1 MAGMTVLSTVF
12 FLLGALIFLL
22 GLIIFREAPRQKVN
36 LAVSMMLFSAG
47 FGAVLGASGL
57 VAEGQSLDSRAYA
70 YFVRTFAYLWEF
82 FFPFLFLFA
91 LLYPRER
98 RVLSRRPGL
107 ELLIFVPHTFHFIFM
122 LVTAQ
127 TGGGFEVATAAERLP
142 YSRSLLEVGTLFL
155 RLIYRWHIS
164 LFSLVN
170 LSFAALSVALLWQG
184 FWRWKG
190 QALKQ
195 QMLVVFLGI
204 GACVGLYGISVLIP
218 EAFGR
223 TVPLGLRSSL
233 MVLSLTIGS
242 AAIAYSV
249 VRYKFLDTRLIAR
262 RSVLYGIVSVVFIG
276 AYLTVIKQL
285 DRAFQG
291 FTGTE
296 TAVFETVFLV
306 LALIMFQPVIGRL
319 EAYLEEFLMRH
330 RTDYRNVLRRLSR
343 DIVTVLDIDELSRGL
358 LGSLREALVANSG
371 MLAVVDKKTQK
382 LIPVDSFGIDKSLVE
397 EGRPA
402 AILGDIASHVTLLSR
417 EEALSLLTDEAQRE
431 SMSEFLTAASASW
444 VLPLTHQEEV
454 LGVLTLGEKVLS
466 TRFHSEDRQLLESL
480 GSQLSLAVKNSFL
493 YEETLGKKLMEEEL
507 QFARKIQSSFL
518 PREFPRLERL
528 DLYGKNVPSR
538 FVGGDYFDIIP
549 VGTGKFLIAIGDV
562 SGKGVPAALLMSMLQ
577 ASLRTQSMDL
587 RPVNQAVSTLN
598 SLVVEMTTP
607 EQFATFFLAMVD
619 VADMSF
625 TYCNAGHCY
634 PILARTENGSSF
646 ISEGDLVLGV
656 LREASFSEYKIELS
670 QGNLLVLYTDGVTE
684 AAGVNREQYGEK
696 RLKSFLDSLPPSLG
710 AREVVEGVE
719 RAVLEFTGTDE
730 LSDDMT
736 LLAIRVLAS
745 GAEQTSG

>member
-1 MAGMTVLSTVF
+1 MVAPALLSTVF

-22 GLIIFREAPRQKVN
+22 GMIIFREAPRQRVN

-57 VAEGQSLDSRAYA
+57 VAESQSLDSRAYG

-98 RVLSRRPGL
+98 RILSRVPGL
-107 ELLIFVPHTFHFIFM
+107 ELLIFVPHAFHFIFV
-122 LVTAQ
+122 LITAQ
-127 TGGGFEVATAAERLP
+127 TGGEFEVATAAERIP
-142 YSRSLLEVGTLFL
+142 YSRSILELGALFL
-155 RLIYRWHIS
+155 RLVYRWHLS
-164 LFSLVN
+164 LFSFVN
-170 LSFAALSVALLWQG
+170 LAFAASSVVLLWQG
-184 FWRWKG
+184 YWRGKSP
-190 QALKQ
+190 ALRQ

-204 GACVGLYGISVLIP
+204 GTCVGLYGVAVLIP
-218 EAFGR
+218 QAFGR

-262 RSVLYGIVSVVFIG
+262 RSVLYGVVSVIFIG

-330 RTDYRNVLRRLSR
+330 RTDYRNVLRSLSR
-343 DIVTVLDIDELSRGL
+343 DIVTVLDINELSGRL
-358 LGSLREALVANSG
+358 LGSLRESLVATSG
-371 MLAVVDKKTQK
+371 TLAVVDKDTQM
-382 LIPVDSFGIDKSLVE
+382 LRLVDSFGIDAVKIRQE
-397 EGRPA
+397 RPA
-402 AILGDIASHVTLLSR
+402 AILGDVATHVTLLSR
-417 EEALSLLTDEAQRE
+417 KEALSMIPDRTQRE
-431 SMSEFLTAASASW
+431 SMQEFLTAASAEW
-444 VLPLTHQEEV
+444 LLPLMHQEEI
-454 LGVLTLGEKVLS
+454 LGALTLGRKVLP

-493 YEETLGKKLMEEEL
+493 YKETLGKKLMEEEL
-507 QFARKIQSSFL
+507 LFARKIQSSFL
-518 PREFPRLERL
+518 PREFPSFEKL

-538 FVGGDYFDIIP
+538 FVGGDYFDVIP
-549 VGTGKFLIAIGDV
+549 LGNGRFLMAIGDV

-577 ASLRTQSMDL
+577 ASLRTQSMDPKPL
-587 RPVNQAVSTLN
+587 DHAVRTLN
-598 SLVVEMTTP
+598 SLVVDMTAP
-607 EQFATFFLAMVD
+607 EQFATFFLGMID
-619 VADMSF
+619 VASMTF

-634 PILARTENGSSF
+634 PILGGAGVGSSVL
-646 ISEGDLVLGV
+646 SEGDLVLGV
-656 LREASFSEYKIELS
+656 LKDASFSEHRVKLS
-670 QGNLLVLYTDGVTE
+670 EGHLLVLYTDGVTE
-684 AAGVNREQYGEK
+684 ASGSDREEYGEK
-696 RLKSFLDSLPPSLG
+696 RLRALVDSLPPSLG
-710 AREVVEGVE
+710 AREVVQTVE
-719 RAVLEFTGTDE
+719 KAVLEFSNSSE

-736 LLAIRVLAS
+736 VLALRVLS
-745 GAEQTSG
+745 S

>member
-1 MAGMTVLSTVF
+1 MAGATVLSTVF

-57 VAEGQSLDSRAYA
+57 VAESQSLDSRAYA

-82 FFPFLFLFA
+82 FFPFLLLFA

-98 RVLSRRPGL
+98 RILSRRPGL
-107 ELLIFVPHTFHFIFM
+107 ELLIFVPHAFHFIFM

-127 TGGGFEVATAAERLP
+127 TGGEFEVAAAAERLP

-164 LFSLVN
+164 LFSFVN
-170 LSFAALSVALLWQG
+170 LAFAGLSVALLWQG
-184 FWRWKG
+184 YWRWRG
-190 QALKQ
+190 VGLKQ
-195 QMLVVFLGI
+195 QMFVVFLGI
-204 GACVGLYGISVLIP
+204 GGCVGLYGVSVLIP
-218 EAFGR
+218 EAFGK

-233 MVLSLTIGS
+233 MVVSLTLGS

-262 RSVLYGIVSVVFIG
+262 RSVLYGVVSVLFIG

-285 DRAFQG
+285 DRTFQG

-306 LALIMFQPVIGRL
+306 LALIMFQPLIGRL
-319 EAYLEEFLMRH
+319 ETYLEEFLMRH

-343 DIVTVLDIDELSRGL
+343 DVVTVLDIEELSRGL
-358 LGSLREALVANSG
+358 LDSLRESLVARSG
-371 MLAVVDKKTQK
+371 VLAVVDKKTQT
-382 LIPVDSFGIDKSLVE
+382 LRAVDSFGVDVE
-397 EGRPA
+397 ALGGDRPA
-402 AILGDIASHVTLLSR
+402 AILGDVAGHVTLLSIK
-417 EEALSLLTDEAQRE
+417 EALSLFRDEAQRE
-431 SMSEFLTAASASW
+431 SMREFLTAASASW
-444 VLPLTHQEEV
+444 VLPLAHQEEV
-454 LGVLTLGEKVLS
+454 LGILTLGEKVLP
-466 TRFHSEDRQLLESL
+466 TRFHSEDRQLMESL

-507 QFARKIQSSFL
+507 LFARKIQSSFL
-518 PREFPRLERL
+518 PTEFPSFDRL

-538 FVGGDYFDIIP
+538 FVGGDYFDVIP
-549 VGTGKFLIAIGDV
+549 LGNGRFFIAIGDV

-587 RPVNQAVSTLN
+587 RPVDQAVSTLN

-607 EQFATFFLAMVD
+607 EQFATFFLGMID
-619 VADMSF
+619 VGKMAL

-634 PILARTENGSSF
+634 PILTGTHNGSRF
-646 ISEGDLVLGV
+646 LSEGDLVLGV
-656 LREASFSEYKIELS
+656 LKEASFSEHRIELS

-684 AAGVNREQYGEK
+684 AEGVSREQYGER
-696 RLKSFLDSLPPSLG
+696 RLRVLLDSLPSSLG
-710 AREVVEGVE
+710 AKGVVERIEEAVVDFTE
-719 RAVLEFTGTDE
+719 RDE

-736 LLAIRVLAS
+736 VLAIKVL
-745 GAEQTSG
+745 T